1 MKRKSAFP
9 MIILILILVFFYLPL
24 FVLVINSFNASRV
37 SSVWGGFSLKWYKKL
52 LGDQNL
58 LRSVKNTVIV
68 TSVSV
73 FCSTVLGSLA
83 GVSIARFRSRVQK
96 VHSVFIALPLIMPD
110 ILIGISL
117 LLFFISFRIQLS
129 LLTIIIGHITFCI
142 SYVASTVQARF
153 QNFDFSLI
161 EAAQD
166 LGADR
171 WQVLWKIY
179 LPLLAPGILSGAM
192 LAMTLSLDDFIISFF
207 TAGPGASTLPIQIYS
222 MIRHGSPP
230 VINALST
237 LFIGFTFLFLLVYQ
251 RISRRLD
258 Q

>member
-1 MKRKSAFP
+1 MYSLTGIFPGRSPLGISDSHYPPSIPDLSYKQGESGQKPEGAGAGMKRKSAFP

-153 QNFDFSLI
+153 RILI
-161 EAAQD
+161 F
-166 LGADR
+166 
-171 WQVLWKIY
+171 
-179 LPLLAPGILSGAM
+179 P
-192 LAMTLSLDDFIISFF
+192 
-207 TAGPGASTLPIQIYS
+207 
-222 MIRHGSPP
+222 
-230 VINALST
+230 
-237 LFIGFTFLFLLVYQ
+237 
-251 RISRRLD
+251 
-258 Q
+258 

>member
-1 MKRKSAFP
+1 MKKRSAFP
-9 MIILILILVFFYLPL
+9 MIILILTVVFFYLPL
-24 FVLVINSFNASRV
+24 VVLVVNSFNASRV
-37 SSVWGGFSLKWYKKL
+37 SSVWGGFSLKWYEKMIS
-52 LGDQNL
+52 DRNL
-58 LRSVKNTVIV
+58 LRSVRNTVIV
-68 TSVSV
+68 TGVSV
-73 FCSTVLGSLA
+73 LCSTVLGSLA
-83 GVSIARFRSRVQK
+83 GVSIARFKSRLQK
-96 VHSVFIALPLIMPD
+96 AHSIFITLPLIMPD

-117 LLFFISFRIQLS
+117 LLFFISFRIRLS
-129 LLTIIIGHITFCI
+129 LLTIIIGHITFCV

-161 EAAQD
+161 EAARD

-171 WQVLWKIY
+171 GQVLWKIY

-207 TAGPGASTLPIQIYS
+207 TAGPGSSTLPIQIYS

-237 LFIGFTFLFLLVYQ
+237 LFIAFTFIVLLFYQ
-251 RISRRLD
+251 RISRRLE